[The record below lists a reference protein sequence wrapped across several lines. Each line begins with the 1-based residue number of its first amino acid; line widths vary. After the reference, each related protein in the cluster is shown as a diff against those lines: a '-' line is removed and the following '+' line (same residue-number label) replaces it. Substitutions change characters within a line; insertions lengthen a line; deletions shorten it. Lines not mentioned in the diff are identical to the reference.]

1 MSLFLKS
8 QVQAFF
14 DVNGMDVMSA
24 DSIPVAET
32 INGYEWVTEEAAVAY
47 VYKSFFSG
55 LYPDL
60 VTFCKN

>member
-8 QVQAFF
+8 RVQAFF
-14 DVNGMDVMSA
+14 DVNGMDVMTA

-32 INGYEWVTEEAAVAY
+32 INGQEYVTEEAAVEY
-47 VYKSFFSG
+47 VYKSYFSG

-60 VTFCKN
+60 VSWCKK

>member
-8 QVQAFF
+8 RVQAFF

-32 INGYEWVTEEAAVAY
+32 RGGQEYVTEEAAVDY

-60 VTFCKN
+60 VTWCKK